1 MYIIPKFFIVK
12 IFFFFEKWPFEASK
26 FVNVKI
32 FYSITHDCLI
42 SNIIILIVQ

>member
-12 IFFFFEKWPFEASK
+12 IFFFEKWPFEASK

-32 FYSITHDCLI
+32 FYSIAHHCLI